1 MRRPDYSD
9 IPEVFRRA
17 MEGEGW
23 QVEER
28 GEGGGEPP
36 RRPFPTSRPW
46 WSDRRVWIVALLL
59 ILFLSFDWLI
69 TTYTDWLWF
78 IERGYEQVWLRQWL
92 LQAIMFVV
100 AFVIASITLVG
111 SWQIARRTASRI
123 TVPLYQ
129 GPSIVDI
136 PVIRWSIT
144 LLGLFFAF
152 TFATAVRSQ
161 WELFLQYIYR
171 TPFGVTDPIF
181 GRDISF
187 YVFELPVYNFVQGWF
202 MPLIIFAA
210 LGVLGIYGLRYL
222 PVLQSGR
229 LGINDIPTPLR
240 RTLAIMGGIFFALW
254 ALGDQLSIYEL
265 LYSTRGEVFG
275 AGYTDLRATL
285 WSLYV
290 QIAAL
295 GVVSLTLFYNYFRL
309 QWKPIIAALTLWI
322 AAVILLSG
330 VYSAVLQQFV
340 VIPNEIETE
349 RPYIQYNIDM
359 TRYAFGLD
367 SVDVRPFGKVD
378 TLTSQDLEDNEAALR
393 NIRLWDYRPLQ
404 DTYEQLQELRTYYSF
419 SSIDIDRYTINGERR
434 QVMLAARELNKNQL
448 PNNTWVNQKL
458 EFTHGY
464 GVVMNPVDRFTTQG
478 RPEFF
483 ISNLPPEFKIDIE
496 IERPEIYF
504 GEIDNDVVFVG
515 SARPEFSYPDEVGN
529 VSTSYTGKGGVPV
542 GGFLRKLI
550 FAIRFGESNLLL
562 SEDITPETRV
572 IYYRQI
578 QERIQRITPFF
589 LLDRDPYLVISDG
602 RLVWMQDA
610 YTLSNDFPYSQPV
623 NFRNIP
629 INYIRNSVKITVDAY
644 DGTVNYY
651 LSDTEDPI
659 VQTYHRAFPDLFK
672 PLSELPEG
680 LQNHIRYPEDLFIIQ
695 TNQYL
700 KYHMTEVET
709 FYKQDDLREIPEE
722 VFDTNDQRIPM
733 EPYYVMFRL
742 PGEAET
748 EYLLIQPYTP
758 QDKPNMSAWIAARN
772 DPEHYGQLV
781 AYELPR
787 QELAVGPAMVES
799 FIDQE
804 PDISQQFSLWNQLG
818 SDLIRGNLIVIPLND
833 SFLYVEPIYLQ
844 SSNGGIPEL
853 KRVIVSSG
861 ERIVMRETLDAALEA
876 LLSNEAA
883 AAVIEAEDIATAAE
897 EEIDTAEA
905 TPTPAPLP
913 TNAPPTILVDATIEE
928 LIQLAN
934 DQFVAA
940 QTAQQNG
947 DWAEYGLQIEAL
959 EQTLRQLE
967 AVTAASE

>member
-23 QVEER
+23 QTEEK

-36 RRPFPTSRPW
+36 RRPFPNSRPW
-46 WSDRRVWIVALLL
+46 WSDRRVWIVAIIL
-59 ILFLSFDWLI
+59 ILILSFDWLI
-69 TTYTDWLWF
+69 NTYTDWLWF

-92 LQAIMFVV
+92 LQAIMFVI
-100 AFVIASITLVG
+100 AFVVATLTLVG
-111 SWQIARRTASRI
+111 SWQIARRTASKV

-129 GPSIVDI
+129 GPSILDI

-161 WELFLQYIYR
+161 WELFLQFIYR

-187 YVFELPVYNFVQGWF
+187 YVFELPVYNFLQGWF

-210 LGVLGIYGLRYL
+210 LGVLGIYGLRFL
-222 PVLQSGR
+222 PALQSGR

-240 RTLAIMGGIFFALW
+240 RTLAVMGGIFFALW

-340 VIPNEIETE
+340 VIPNEIEVE
-349 RPYIQYNIDM
+349 RPYIQHNIDM

-367 SVDVRPFGKVD
+367 EVEVRPFGRVD
-378 TLTSQDLEDNEAALR
+378 TLTPEDLEQNEAALR

-404 DTYEQLQELRTYYSF
+404 DTYEQLQELRTYYTF
-419 SSIDIDRYTINGERR
+419 SSIDIDRYTIDGERR
-434 QVMLAARELNKNQL
+434 QVMLAARELNKGQI

-464 GVVMNPVDRFTTQG
+464 GIVMNPVDRFTSQG

-483 ISNLPPEFKIDIE
+483 ISNLPPEFNIDIE
-496 IERPEIYF
+496 LERPEIYF

-515 SARPEFSYPDEVGN
+515 SARPEFSYPDEVSN
-529 VSTSYTGKGGVPV
+529 VSTTYSGEGGVPV
-542 GGFLRKLI
+542 GGFLRKLV

-572 IYYRQI
+572 IYYRQV
-578 QERIQRITPFF
+578 QERINRITPFF
-589 LLDRDPYLVISDG
+589 LLDRDPYLVLSNG

-629 INYIRNSVKITVDAY
+629 INYIR
-644 DGTVNYY
+644 
-651 LSDTEDPI
+651 
-659 VQTYHRAFPDLFK
+659 
-672 PLSELPEG
+672 
-680 LQNHIRYPEDLFIIQ
+680 
-695 TNQYL
+695 
-700 KYHMTEVET
+700 
-709 FYKQDDLREIPEE
+709 
-722 VFDTNDQRIPM
+722 
-733 EPYYVMFRL
+733 
-742 PGEAET
+742 
-748 EYLLIQPYTP
+748 
-758 QDKPNMSAWIAARN
+758 
-772 DPEHYGQLV
+772 
-781 AYELPR
+781 
-787 QELAVGPAMVES
+787 
-799 FIDQE
+799 
-804 PDISQQFSLWNQLG
+804 
-818 SDLIRGNLIVIPLND
+818 
-833 SFLYVEPIYLQ
+833 
-844 SSNGGIPEL
+844 
-853 KRVIVSSG
+853 
-861 ERIVMRETLDAALEA
+861 
-876 LLSNEAA
+876 
-883 AAVIEAEDIATAAE
+883 
-897 EEIDTAEA
+897 
-905 TPTPAPLP
+905 
-913 TNAPPTILVDATIEE
+913 
-928 LIQLAN
+928 
-934 DQFVAA
+934 
-940 QTAQQNG
+940 
-947 DWAEYGLQIEAL
+947 
-959 EQTLRQLE
+959 
-967 AVTAASE
+967 